1 MKKTKPFVAGSICGA
16 LLFLAINICTYDNGL
31 RGTGSST
38 GESATECFDCLKQV
52 GWPFRLYQ
60 SGGILHVDKI
70 LWVGLIA
77 DTLIATLIII
87 AMGLLIKMFLPNVA
101 VSASRLTHKQD

>member
-77 DTLIATLIII
+77 DTLIATLVII